1 MWSHIDK
8 EFNRR
13 YNMVI
18 PTNTVTNAKIK
29 TKLSQKYEENEVES
43 MEQDLEKRYATM
55 FHTEILHLA
64 KTL

>member
-1 MWSHIDK
+1 
-8 EFNRR
+8 
-13 YNMVI
+13 MVI
-18 PTNTVTNAKIK
+18 PTNTFTNVKIE
-29 TKLSQKYEENEVES
+29 TKLSRKYEENEVES